1 MDKVNKL
8 LKSNARKAK
17 IIFDLCEK
25 RGEGIYNKLHI
36 INTSQY
42 PDEKKEYRIYH
53 ADGYCFDV
61 SKEKLELDKDEVCL
75 SCIKG
80 YEYLFNEGIYD
91 GFNEISEEEAIKLL
105 EAI

>member
-1 MDKVNKL
+1 MDEIKKL
-8 LKSNARKAK
+8 LKANARKAK

-36 INTSQY
+36 IDTSQY

-61 SKEKLELDKDEVCL
+61 SREELELYENEVCI
-75 SCIKG
+75 SSING
-80 YEYLFNEGIYD
+80 YEYEFNEGIYE
-91 GFNEISEEEAIKLL
+91 GFKEISAQEAIKLL
-105 EAI
+105 QAL

>member
-1 MDKVNKL
+1 MDKVSKL
-8 LKSNARKAK
+8 LKANARKAK

-25 RGEGIYNKLHI
+25 RGEGIYDKLHI

-42 PDEKKEYRIYH
+42 HDEKKEYRIYH

-61 SKEKLELDKDEVCL
+61 SKEKLDLDEDEVCI
-75 SCIKG
+75 SCING

-105 EAI
+105 ETI